1 MNTDSLPAEHCD
13 SAKIFASS
21 PPGSERSAAFMSA
34 SLILISSP
42 SSERNFTVSP
52 STT

>member
-13 SAKIFASS
+13 TANAFDSS
-21 PPGSERSAAFMSA
+21 PPGSVRSGAFTSA

-42 SSERNFTVSP
+42 LSERNFTVSP